1 MDWTIVLDRKT
12 HTLTQEG
19 TRAES
24 RMMYIPPGKVGLISM
39 YNMTEEVSIFGEG
52 INAVID
58 TSGCARILKV
68 SVAKSGR
75 LPELSDCGKTID
87 LYREHEKLLEARA
100 ITKEP
105 MYQCGQEWNISPCN
119 NMQLIAIPGLYIIEL
134 FDVDQLEEA
143 YIEFIAIDVATASI
157 IPDSFKLGA

>member
-1 MDWTIVLDRKT
+1 MDWTIVLDRNT

-39 YNMTEEVSIFGEG
+39 YNMTEEVNIYGEG
-52 INAVID
+52 ADAVID
-58 TSGCARILKV
+58 ASGCARILKV
-68 SVAKSGR
+68 SVARAGR
-75 LPELSDCGKTID
+75 LPELTSCGQTLD
-87 LYREHEKLLEARA
+87 LHREHERLLGDRQ
-100 ITKEP
+100 IRKEP
-105 MYQCGQEWNISPCN
+105 MYQCGEEWNISPCN
-119 NMQLIAIPGLYIIEL
+119 NIQLISIPGLYIIEL

-143 YIEFIAIDVATASI
+143 YIEFIAVDVETASI